1 MECLLDNVKFLL
13 KKQNFLFFSN
23 LTLFHVSAPTTC
35 VQYYKRF
42 CKRTKRFKINFSWRK
57 KAKIVFQCERGLK
70 KCSIAE
76 RSKKFESCLL
86 LSELSDLLWRSKKL
100 LLEIF
105 KAELPHPVDTCVFAL
120 NLIAL
125 SRICIWEW
133 TKGLQVVYYYQN
145 AFEV

>member
-1 MECLLDNVKFLL
+1 MFN
-13 KKQNFLFFSN
+13 S
-23 LTLFHVSAPTTC
+23 
-35 VQYYKRF
+35 
-42 CKRTKRFKINFSWRK
+42 RTKQKVWELFVIVRIIWLALKI
-57 KAKIVFQCERGLK
+57 
-70 KCSIAE
+70 
-76 RSKKFESCLL
+76 
-86 LSELSDLLWRSKKL
+86 KKL